1 MKANK
6 KSPKVLQFADLH
18 GHNYK
23 EFSVIDD
30 GINTRLLDCAATLH
44 GLGCSA
50 DDNEVDM
57 IWFAGDLFHLKNNL
71 DNKVI
76 QLIMHEMQKLAEKYP
91 LLLVP
96 GHHDL
101 YMWSSNPVLMNMLA
115 EFSDQIVV
123 VDKPMWIKDSRFFN
137 IPIYAEPCTRKVKE
151 LNERLKNLETNI
163 QDGPIFI
170 AHQDILGMH
179 YGGYVVEQGLD
190 AEFLSNKFRFSFI
203 GHYHHS
209 EEVKDNVVSV
219 GAPLQHNFGDIGE
232 NPGWWIIKIDDTGH
246 EFDHENIEFIE
257 NDFSPRFYNLNL
269 KEDWIGGIIPGDPKK
284 DFYRIKVEGKNVPE
298 GLEQIRWKRIS
309 HTVAGQ
315 SRRRSTISFS
325 DKKEDIIEKY
335 VKARAGD
342 LDHKR
347 LMEMGRKYL

>member
-6 KSPKVLQFADLH
+6 KALKVLQFADLH

-23 EFSVIDD
+23 EFSTIED
-30 GINTRLLDCAATLH
+30 GVNSRLLDCAATLH
-44 GLGCSA
+44 GVGRSA
-50 DDNEVDM
+50 YDNHVDM

-76 QLIMHEMQKLAEKYP
+76 QFILSEMKKLAEKYP

-101 YMWSSNPVLMNMLA
+101 YMWSSNPVLLKMLA
-115 EFSDQIVV
+115 EFSDRIVV
-123 VDKPMWIKDSRFFN
+123 VDKPMWIRDSRFFDV
-137 IPIYAEPCTRKVKE
+137 PIYAEPCTRKVKE
-151 LNERLKNLETNI
+151 LNERLKSLETNI

-190 AEFLSNKFRFSFI
+190 AEFLSHKFRWSFI

-209 EEVKDNVVSV
+209 ERIKDNVVSV

-232 NPGWWIIKIDDTGH
+232 NPGWWITKIDDTGH

-269 KEDWIGGIIPGDPKK
+269 KEDWDGGIIPGDPKK
-284 DFYRIKVEGKNVPE
+284 DFYRIKIEGKDVPE
-298 GLEQIRWKRIS
+298 GLDQIRWKRIS

-315 SRRRSTISFS
+315 ARRRTTISFS

-347 LMEMGRKYL
+347 LIEMGRKYL